1 MSADRVF
8 ELSTWVG
15 VVALTIGV
23 VCSAL
28 IAISGKI
35 RDDSLKLELSASA
48 ERVAAAELKTEQLR
62 KQLGPRQIQRDLFL
76 KAIEGQPQAHVEI
89 VYLRDDPEC
98 FDVAQQIWRVLQ
110 DAKWEVVAPVP
121 IPQNASIASQ
131 QNPTAISV
139 DGQPSGVTVVTHS
152 VSEQE
157 AEAGSKQMLGVPWER
172 TPWTVLMNALNQ
184 SLGRIGG
191 SGGGSNSPPEGTLRV
206 VVAPR

>member
-1 MSADRVF
+1 MSADKIF

-15 VVALTIGV
+15 VFALVIGV
-23 VCSAL
+23 MCSAL
-28 IAISGKI
+28 IAISGKM

-76 KAIEGQPQAHVEI
+76 KTIEGQPQANVEI

-98 FDVAQQIWRVLQ
+98 FDVAQQIWRLLQ
-110 DAKWEVVAPVP
+110 DAKWDVVAPVP
-121 IPQNASIASQ
+121 IPQSASIASQ
-131 QNPTAISV
+131 KNPTAMSV

-152 VSEQE
+152 VTEQE
-157 AEAGSKQMLGVPWER
+157 AEAQSKQILGEPWER
-172 TPWTVLMNALNQ
+172 TPWTALMNALNQ